1 MIQFNKHLWSIF
13 WAGLGSGEC
22 MNRSLFTVQWRKI
35 GRQREGSDK
44 YELFLSL
51 LALLLLLLLLI
62 RTEDEGQEPREHGCH
77 VEEHGPN
84 PAEPL

>member
-1 MIQFNKHLWSIF
+1 
-13 WAGLGSGEC
+13 
-22 MNRSLFTVQWRKI
+22 MNSSLFTVQWRKI

-44 YELFLSL
+44 YELLLWL

-62 RTEDEGQEPREHGCH
+62 RTEYKGQEPREHGCH
-77 VEEHGPN
+77 VEEHSPD